1 MSEIT
6 TALFCEEREENVL
19 SIKVADDSVIRV
31 GIKIEG
37 NKPKE
42 VILDLL
48 NASAEMLPASRVM
61 LHGASI

>member
-1 MSEIT
+1 MSETT
-6 TALFCEEREENVL
+6 TALFCEEREENIL

-37 NKPKE
+37 N
-42 VILDLL
+42 LTYLL